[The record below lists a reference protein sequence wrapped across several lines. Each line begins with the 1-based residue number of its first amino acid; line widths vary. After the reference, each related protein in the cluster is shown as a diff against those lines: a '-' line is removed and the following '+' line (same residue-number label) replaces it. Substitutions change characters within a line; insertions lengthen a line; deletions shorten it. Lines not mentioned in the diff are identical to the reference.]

1 MKKVI
6 RVSQISVPLAH
17 TKEQILKKACALSQ
31 IPAKKVLDMQIIKQ
45 SVDARK
51 KDALS
56 YTYTVHLVVDEHQKV
71 KKNPAH
77 VQEVHPVKYQI
88 PAKPEN
94 ASDIKAAVIGAG
106 PAGLFAAYELAQ
118 CGLCPQVYE
127 RGKAVEER
135 QQDVETYWSEGSLN
149 PESNVQFGE
158 GGAGTFSDGKLNT
171 LVKDKFVRSRY
182 VLETFVKFGAPEDI
196 LYVAKPHVGTDVL
209 RNVVTQMR
217 QEIIRLGGTFHF
229 SSKVTDLRM
238 KDGNV

>member
-1 MKKVI
+1 MVI
-6 RVSQISVPLAH
+6 NFGAEQTETITRRIQIGEQYEESNSCIADFGTVGTYKGADFEKSMCAVSDPG
-17 TKEQILKKACALSQ
+17 E
-31 IPAKKVLDMQIIKQ
+31 KVLDMQIIKQ

-118 CGLCPQVYE
+118 CGLCPPGV
-127 RGKAVEER
+127 
-135 QQDVETYWSEGSLN
+135 
-149 PESNVQFGE
+149 
-158 GGAGTFSDGKLNT
+158 
-171 LVKDKFVRSRY
+171 
-182 VLETFVKFGAPEDI
+182 
-196 LYVAKPHVGTDVL
+196 
-209 RNVVTQMR
+209 
-217 QEIIRLGGTFHF
+217 
-229 SSKVTDLRM
+229 
-238 KDGNV
+238 

>member
-88 PAKPEN
+88 SAKPEN

-106 PAGLFAAYELAQ
+106 PAGLF
-118 CGLCPQVYE
+118 
-127 RGKAVEER
+127 
-135 QQDVETYWSEGSLN
+135 
-149 PESNVQFGE
+149 
-158 GGAGTFSDGKLNT
+158 
-171 LVKDKFVRSRY
+171 RS
-182 VLETFVKFGAPEDI
+182 V
-196 LYVAKPHVGTDVL
+196 
-209 RNVVTQMR
+209 
-217 QEIIRLGGTFHF
+217 
-229 SSKVTDLRM
+229 
-238 KDGNV
+238 

>member
-1 MKKVI
+1 M
-6 RVSQISVPLAH
+6 
-17 TKEQILKKACALSQ
+17 KKACALSQ

-171 LVKDKFVRSRY
+171 LVKDKFGRSPLCAGDLCKIWR
-182 VLETFVKFGAPEDI
+182 T
-196 LYVAKPHVGTDVL
+196 
-209 RNVVTQMR
+209 
-217 QEIIRLGGTFHF
+217 GGYFICGKTTCGNGCASKRSNPDAAGNHPAWWNLSFF
-229 SSKVTDLRM
+229 FQSNGSSHERRKRVCD
-238 KDGNV
+238 